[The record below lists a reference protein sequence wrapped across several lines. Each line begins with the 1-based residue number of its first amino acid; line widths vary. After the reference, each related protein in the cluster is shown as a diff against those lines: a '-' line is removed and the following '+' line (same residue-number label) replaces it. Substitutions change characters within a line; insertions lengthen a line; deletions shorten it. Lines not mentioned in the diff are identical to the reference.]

1 MNAGRLQLMFCLIT
15 SFTGS
20 LGLSHNIVHN
30 VYNET
35 SGRNNQRQQNINLSN
50 ETLHTN
56 LHPQLASIHNHT
68 NNWPIIHSDLQTERT
83 LHRVTRRTSQKP
95 VTTTDDARFNLE
107 LRIRDTSKF
116 RGLVVGASVNSMLK
130 ETVKKKIKEIEA
142 SLWRLQ
148 SQKTTTFQDKDQT
161 PASILG
167 AFPSEVKT
175 NFHGTDEQS
184 KLRHAPEDSLP
195 DVNSLSNLF
204 ILMCL
209 VESQIFGGSQIS
221 STSNLALT
229 VQSLEQFQSRTFLR
243 QSSIMTLWPEKMMPT
258 VQGWVNYPENL
269 VLTRVKDN
277 TTFGRLQSLVKSCDC
292 EPAKSALKEIDSKP
306 MCKEYLNTPFSDI
319 VYDKARP
326 PDFLTSFANLALGC
340 LLYARYDKDTTGKQ
354 SVFQNELN
362 FWLTSNPDIQLH
374 LNKLKEMI
382 ITLSMNKNTGFGETI
397 IDGHNITL
405 KNDTLNSENNTGLES
420 LPNQENKTASE
431 SKVDPTNKETPTSQI
446 VSEIKTA
453 SDSKVTQEI
462 KTAHENKTALGNTT
476 TQDSKVSP
484 ENETASDGKIASGN
498 NTVPDSK
505 VAPDNRTALDE
516 NSFKVKK
523 KTSLD
528 NRKRKDSVIAK
539 AIASAKQD
547 KTTDVDNIFA
557 TTGIK
562 NIATTLRKDSQDKMT
577 HSASILPNNKTLT
590 SDNGTITEEKQ
601 SPTPVTYNSTSSTLA
616 NRIIVTLNDHNTT
629 SNINIETS
637 DNRIKPGS
645 TVTPN
650 TNITIPKTDQIN
662 RDAGNVFRQKDSPSM
677 DNSTIPRA
685 KQEEELNRT
694 RREVDPVKVILTST
708 VVNTSG
714 NDVNVSQS
722 NGSSPIPDA
731 HISPPVSQTV
741 KQKNTTSS
749 RVANQIIDSPSYY
762 GLSSYLKGQLKD
774 GKETVLVP
782 TWISFDRHGD
792 VKDSNNNLFRS
803 YNSIDLTTT
812 ATVLHA
818 LILSHMTGFVNLD
831 VETELMN
838 LVLSS
843 LRLLTWYVSNIH
855 ELNTFL
861 GVSRYPSRSQL
872 FWILSRTAF
881 QLQSVQATS
890 KHMFKFATKE
900 IEAFLATLRK
910 DMTFII
916 LQSIVDGGLGS
927 DGKTRV
933 HVDEFLGVADLD
945 NKNAKKITGD
955 DRLFASAMAI
965 NTLVSTWTV
974 QQEDGTLQFIKGTDD
989 SVRIAVNSLVNY
1001 VSSSVDDSSTRQDNA
1016 YMTDQVKNCQ
1026 TFSAQYPSNIVTTRE
1041 GKVTSTEEMSYKLR
1055 YGVKGV
1061 YSPEAY
1067 QKELESPRFSER
1079 KQENDSNLLNTPTS
1093 LFRYWSSTAYTKAAC
1108 ILAIAQ
1114 AANLQVG
1121 HD

>member
-1 MNAGRLQLMFCLIT
+1 MNAGRLQLRFCLIT
-15 SFTGS
+15 SFIGS
-20 LGLSHNIVHN
+20 LGLSHSIVHN
-30 VYNET
+30 VSNET
-35 SGRNNQRQQNINLSN
+35 SGRNNQRQQNVNLSN

-56 LHPQLASIHNHT
+56 LRPQLASRHNHT
-68 NNWPIIHSDLQTERT
+68 NNWPIIHYDLQTERT
-83 LHRVTRRTSQKP
+83 LHRVTRRTSIKP
-95 VTTTDDARFNLE
+95 VTITDDARFNSE
-107 LRIRDTSKF
+107 LQIRDTSKF
-116 RGLVVGASVNSMLK
+116 RGLVVGASVNSKLK

-161 PASILG
+161 PMSILG

-209 VESQIFGGSQIS
+209 VESQLFGGSQIS

-243 QSSIMTLWPEKMMPT
+243 QSSILTLWPEKMMPT

-277 TTFGRLQSLVKSCDC
+277 TTLGRLQSLVKSCDC

-340 LLYARYDKDTTGKQ
+340 LLYARYEKDTTGKQ

-382 ITLSMNKNTGFGETI
+382 ITLSMNKNTGFDETI
-397 IDGHNITL
+397 IDGHNIKL
-405 KNDTLNSENNTGLES
+405 KNDTLNSENKTGLES

-431 SKVDPTNKETPTSQI
+431 SKVDPTNKATPNGKI

-453 SDSKVTQEI
+453 SESKVIQEI
-462 KTAHENKTALGNTT
+462 KTANENKTALGNNTT
-476 TQDSKVSP
+476 KDKIFSP
-484 ENETASDGKIASGN
+484 ENETAPDGKIASGN

-528 NRKRKDSVIAK
+528 NRKKKDL
-539 AIASAKQD
+539 AIASGKHG
-547 KTTDVDNIFA
+547 KTTGVDNILA

-562 NIATTLRKDSQDKMT
+562 NIATTLRKENQNKRT
-577 HSASILPNNKTLT
+577 HTASILPNNKTLT
-590 SDNGTITEEKQ
+590 SNNGTITEEKQ
-601 SPTPVTYNSTSSTLA
+601 TPAPVTYNNTSSTLA
-616 NRIIVTLNDHNTT
+616 NRILVTFNDQNTT
-629 SNINIETS
+629 SKITIETS
-637 DNRIKPGS
+637 ENRVKPGS
-645 TVTPN
+645 TVAPN
-650 TNITIPKTDQIN
+650 TNITILKTDQIN
-662 RDAGNVFRQKDSPSM
+662 RDAGNVFREKDSPSM
-677 DNSTIPRA
+677 DNNTIPRA

-741 KQKNTTSS
+741 KHKNTTSS
-749 RVANQIIDSPSYY
+749 RSANQIIDSPSYY

-792 VKDSNNNLFRS
+792 VRDSNNNLFRS

-831 VETELMN
+831 VETELVN

-843 LRLLTWYVSNIH
+843 LRLLTWYVSNIP

-890 KHMFKFATKE
+890 KHLFKFATKE

-974 QQEDGTLQFIKGTDD
+974 QQDDGTLQFIKGTDD

-1026 TFSAQYPSNIVTTRE
+1026 TFSAQYPSNVVTTRE
-1041 GKVTSTEEMSYKLR
+1041 GKVISTEEMSYKLR
-1055 YGVKGV
+1055 HGVKGV

-1067 QKELESPRFSER
+1067 QKELDSPIFSER
-1079 KQENDSNLLNTPTS
+1079 KQESDSNPLNTPTS

>member
-1 MNAGRLQLMFCLIT
+1 
-15 SFTGS
+15 
-20 LGLSHNIVHN
+20 
-30 VYNET
+30 
-35 SGRNNQRQQNINLSN
+35 
-50 ETLHTN
+50 
-56 LHPQLASIHNHT
+56 
-68 NNWPIIHSDLQTERT
+68 
-83 LHRVTRRTSQKP
+83 
-95 VTTTDDARFNLE
+95 
-107 LRIRDTSKF
+107 
-116 RGLVVGASVNSMLK
+116 
-130 ETVKKKIKEIEA
+130 
-142 SLWRLQ
+142 
-148 SQKTTTFQDKDQT
+148 
-161 PASILG
+161 
-167 AFPSEVKT
+167 
-175 NFHGTDEQS
+175 
-184 KLRHAPEDSLP
+184 
-195 DVNSLSNLF
+195 
-204 ILMCL
+204 
-209 VESQIFGGSQIS
+209 
-221 STSNLALT
+221 
-229 VQSLEQFQSRTFLR
+229 
-243 QSSIMTLWPEKMMPT
+243 
-258 VQGWVNYPENL
+258 
-269 VLTRVKDN
+269 
-277 TTFGRLQSLVKSCDC
+277 
-292 EPAKSALKEIDSKP
+292 
-306 MCKEYLNTPFSDI
+306 
-319 VYDKARP
+319 
-326 PDFLTSFANLALGC
+326 
-340 LLYARYDKDTTGKQ
+340 
-354 SVFQNELN
+354 
-362 FWLTSNPDIQLH
+362 
-374 LNKLKEMI
+374 
-382 ITLSMNKNTGFGETI
+382 
-397 IDGHNITL
+397 
-405 KNDTLNSENNTGLES
+405 
-420 LPNQENKTASE
+420 
-431 SKVDPTNKETPTSQI
+431 
-446 VSEIKTA
+446 
-453 SDSKVTQEI
+453 
-462 KTAHENKTALGNTT
+462 
-476 TQDSKVSP
+476 
-484 ENETASDGKIASGN
+484 
-498 NTVPDSK
+498 
-505 VAPDNRTALDE
+505 
-516 NSFKVKK
+516 
-523 KTSLD
+523 
-528 NRKRKDSVIAK
+528 
-539 AIASAKQD
+539 
-547 KTTDVDNIFA
+547 
-557 TTGIK
+557 
-562 NIATTLRKDSQDKMT
+562 MT

-601 SPTPVTYNSTSSTLA
+601 SPTPITYNSTSSTLA

-629 SNINIETS
+629 SNINIEAS
-637 DNRIKPGS
+637 DNRIKLGS

-650 TNITIPKTDQIN
+650 TNITIPKTDKIN
-662 RDAGNVFRQKDSPSM
+662 RDAGNVFRQKDSPSI

-749 RVANQIIDSPSYY
+749 RAANQIIDSPSYY

-792 VKDSNNNLFRS
+792 VRDSNNNLFRS

-855 ELNTFL
+855 ELNIFL

-900 IEAFLATLRK
+900 IEAFLANLRK

-974 QQEDGTLQFIKGTDD
+974 QQDDGTLQFIKGTDD

-1001 VSSSVDDSSTRQDNA
+1001 VSSSVDDSSTSPDNA

-1041 GKVTSTEEMSYKLR
+1041 EKVTSTEEMSYKLR

-1079 KQENDSNLLNTPTS
+1079 KQENDSNPLNTPTS